1 MKTLLQI
8 RSSILSADGQW
19 SQLADRFVGYA
30 RDFLGF
36 LGMSEVEFVYA
47 ERLSVSPETTDE
59 SIRHALAHVDG
70 LPSSPMT
77 RRIMPLALSIAT
89 CFVASQPFAAEPAA
103 LIASSTRA
111 TPIPPWPAGDQWGMA
126 NTLGA
131 GTTARCA
138 WHMSQPK
145 ARIYELSYVRTSTMP
160 LSAFSG
166 PYVTKHKPTASIPG
180 TAQVFNLESFG
191 EGAEPGQQATQID
204 ALGHF
209 GYLPQVWD
217 GKAPLV
223 TDDVHYYGDFTQKD
237 VRPTPDSPLLKLG
250 IEMIRPIITSA
261 LVLDAKALVG
271 GGRPMQAGQLVTA
284 KHIEAMLK
292 AQGLERRGIL
302 PGDVVYV
309 RTGWGDY
316 WQDPDTEKFYYTK
329 APGLS
334 YDAAKY
340 LGERRIVAIGLDTPF
355 VDPIP
360 EGMLAGKAGP
370 AAGAPDGFPF
380 ALHHYMLT
388 QMGIHHVENA
398 KLDEIANDKVWT
410 SCTMILPQREKGSA
424 GAAVRPV
431 AIGVRGK

>member
-1 MKTLLQI
+1 
-8 RSSILSADGQW
+8 
-19 SQLADRFVGYA
+19 
-30 RDFLGF
+30 
-36 LGMSEVEFVYA
+36 
-47 ERLSVSPETTDE
+47 
-59 SIRHALAHVDG
+59 
-70 LPSSPMT
+70 MT
-77 RRIMPLALSIAT
+77 HHRIAPLALCIAS
-89 CFVASQPFAAEPAA
+89 CFIASQPFAAEPAA
-103 LIASSTRA
+103 LIASSVKA
-111 TPIPPWPAGDQWGMA
+111 TPTPPWLPGDQRGMA
-126 NTLGA
+126 NALGA

-145 ARIYELSYVRTSTMP
+145 AQTYELSYVRSSTMP

-180 TAQVFNLESFG
+180 TAQAFNLEGFA

-209 GYLPQVWD
+209 GYLPQAWD
-217 GKAPLV
+217 GKAPLP
-223 TDDVHYYGDFTQKD
+223 TDGVRYYGGFTQKD

-261 LVLDAKALVG
+261 VVLDAKTRVG
-271 GGRPMQAGQLVTA
+271 GGQPMKAGELVTA

-292 AQGLERRGIL
+292 AQGLAKRGIL

-340 LGERRIVAIGLDTPF
+340 LGEKRIVAIGLDTPF
-355 VDPIP
+355 IDAVP
-360 EGMLAGKAGP
+360 EGMLEGKAGP
-370 AAGAPDGFPF
+370 AAGVPDGFPF

-388 QMGIHHVENA
+388 QMGIHHVENV

-431 AIGVRGK
+431 AIGVPGK